1 MEKEI
6 LRLLYV
12 NPDGLPCKTLEK
24 KACLSIQEIKE
35 CLNVL
40 MEKELITDTKDC
52 ILTEK
57 GVKYCEDLFAYDWIV
72 LREKLKLCEELYDE
86 VIKLE
91 TKNNDAE
98 AFKNKVRH
106 MLLVEQMTCVDALTE
121 YLDEQKEGEF
131 EKEDVNFSSGGCS

>member
-6 LRLLYV
+6 LRLLYA
-12 NPDGLPCKTLEK
+12 NPFGLPRKTLEK

-40 MEKELITDTKDC
+40 MEKELITDTEDC

-57 GVKYCEDLFAYDWIV
+57 GVKYCENLFMYDWIV

-91 TKNNDAE
+91 TKGDAE
-98 AFKNKVRH
+98 AFKNKVRR
-106 MLLVEQMTCVDALTE
+106 MLLVEQMTYVDALTE
-121 YLDEQKEGEF
+121 YLDEQKEEF
-131 EKEDVNFSSGGCS
+131 EKEDVNSSGDGCS

>member
-6 LRLLYV
+6 LRLLYT
-12 NPDGLPCKTLEK
+12 NPFGLPYKTLEE

-40 MEKELITDTKDC
+40 MEKELITDTEDC

-57 GVKYCEDLFAYDWIV
+57 GVKYCENLFAYDWIV
-72 LREKLKLCEELYDE
+72 IKEKLKLCEELYDE
-86 VIKLE
+86 IIKLE
-91 TKNNDAE
+91 TKNNAE

-121 YLDEQKEGEF
+121 YLDEQKEEF
-131 EKEDVNFSSGGCS
+131 EKEDVNSSGDGCS

>member
-1 MEKEI
+1 MKKEI
-6 LRLLYV
+6 LRLLYT
-12 NPDGLPCKTLEK
+12 NPFGLPYKTLEE

-40 MEKELITDTKDC
+40 MEKKLITDTEDC

-57 GVKYCEDLFAYDWIV
+57 GVKYCENLFAYDWIV
-72 LREKLKLCEELYDE
+72 IKEKLKLCEELYDE
-86 VIKLE
+86 IIKLE
-91 TKNNDAE
+91 TKNNAE

-121 YLDEQKEGEF
+121 YLDEQKEEF
-131 EKEDVNFSSGGCS
+131 EKEDVNSSGDGCS

>member
-1 MEKEI
+1 MKKEI
-6 LRLLYV
+6 LRLLYA
-12 NPDGLPCKTLEK
+12 NPDGLTRKTLEK
-24 KACLSIQEIKE
+24 KAYFSIQEIKE

-40 MEKELITDTKDC
+40 MEKELITDTEDC

-57 GVKYCEDLFAYDWIV
+57 GVKYCENLFTYDWIV
-72 LREKLKLCEELYDE
+72 IKEKLKLCEELYDE

-91 TKNNDAE
+91 TKGDAE
-98 AFKNKVRH
+98 AFKNKVRR

-131 EKEDVNFSSGGCS
+131 EKEDVNSSSDGCS